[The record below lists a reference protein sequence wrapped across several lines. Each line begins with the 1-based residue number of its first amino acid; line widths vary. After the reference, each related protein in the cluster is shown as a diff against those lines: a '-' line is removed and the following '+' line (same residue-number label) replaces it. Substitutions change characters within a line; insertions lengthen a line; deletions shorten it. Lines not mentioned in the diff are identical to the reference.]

1 MHSSSLSLG
10 RAKYPSG
17 EFSYEVVTTLIDDY
31 MIVLS
36 DENLIIHTKIDRHI
50 PSTIE
55 AERRIH
61 CE

>member
-31 MIVLS
+31 TIVKS
-36 DENLIIHTKIDRHI
+36 DENVMITHKN
-50 PSTIE
+50 
-55 AERRIH
+55 
-61 CE
+61 